1 MAVVRSTYAFHQRP
15 FSVSH
20 VPLVIFPAVH
30 APHLVPRTEHLRA
43 TSAVV
48 DAVSLG
54 DEVGV
59 SILVIPDRAGV
70 RYPLVVFGLIAHER
84 TVGVKDT
91 EAHISRAAKAPALSH
106 EDIYKAVEKA
116 LSNKAAMVPKLAP
129 NTRYCVVL
137 VDTMEQLEPSDDN
150 YWSAFDLSAFDA
162 VAVARI
168 EGNSPTAL
176 GFVKGKIGCNLKVQE
191 SMLQFRPLIL
201 GDAV

>member
-59 SILVIPDRAGV
+59 SILVIPDRAEV
-70 RYPLVVFGLIAHER
+70 RYPLGNSSDLV
-84 TVGVKDT
+84 
-91 EAHISRAAKAPALSH
+91 S
-106 EDIYKAVEKA
+106 
-116 LSNKAAMVPKLAP
+116 KLAEGGLP
-129 NTRYCVVL
+129 
-137 VDTMEQLEPSDDN
+137 
-150 YWSAFDLSAFDA
+150 DA
-162 VAVARI
+162 GTGGGGYVI
-168 EGNSPTAL
+168 
-176 GFVKGKIGCNLKVQE
+176 
-191 SMLQFRPLIL
+191 
-201 GDAV
+201 